1 VPKKRKKPLNNSR
14 KARKGSRRL
23 SVLSRFV
30 LGFKLSLAFLAVMIV
45 TGFFILVHD
54 LLTQNDYFSV
64 RQLNIEGMRRLTRE
78 QVARQAGVHTGINV
92 LSANLTLARK
102 RLLAHP
108 WIAEAEVSREIPN
121 GLTIVVKE
129 HTALAAV
136 SFGEKYLMNTRGEIF
151 KSWDPSDPDNLPV
164 VSGLNLSDLTVYGRP
179 EPTQGQHDSHRSAPF
194 QAVMRVL
201 QLGGKKGSILPNR
214 DVKKIQVDRQI
225 GLTIHAFDLGKIIN
239 LGFSDYGG
247 KYRMLSK
254 LFSFLKRN
262 RSISDFERIDLNN
275 MQRIVV
281 NPVIRQT
288 KKSEPEIRKSKI

>member
-1 VPKKRKKPLNNSR
+1 
-14 KARKGSRRL
+14 
-23 SVLSRFV
+23 
-30 LGFKLSLAFLAVMIV
+30 MIV

-54 LLTQNDYFSV
+54 LLTQSDYFSV

>member
-1 VPKKRKKPLNNSR
+1 VPKRKKPLKNSR
-14 KARKGSRRL
+14 TGRKGGRRFAF
-23 SVLSRFV
+23 LSRLV
-30 LGFKLSLAFLAVMIV
+30 LGFKLSLAIAAVMIV

-54 LLTQNDYFSV
+54 LLTQSDYFSA
-64 RQLNIEGMRRLTRE
+64 RQLKIEGMQRLTRE
-78 QVARQAGVHTGINV
+78 QIARQAGVHTGINV

-121 GLTIVVKE
+121 GLTIAVKE
-129 HTALAAV
+129 HTALATV
-136 SFGEKYLMNTRGEIF
+136 NFGQKYLINTHGEIF
-151 KSWDPSDPDNLPV
+151 KAWTPSDPGNLPV
-164 VSGLNLSDLTVYGRP
+164 ISGLAQSDLPVYGRP
-179 EPTQGQHDSHRSAPF
+179 ESLQGHDDDKSSAPF

-225 GLTIHAFDLGKIIN
+225 GLTIHAFDLGQTIN
-239 LGFSDYGG
+239 LGFNDYVG

-254 LFSFLKRN
+254 LFSYLKRD

-275 MQRIVV
+275 LQRIVV
-281 NPVIRQT
+281 NPIRIESQT
-288 KKSEPEIRKSKI
+288 KGS